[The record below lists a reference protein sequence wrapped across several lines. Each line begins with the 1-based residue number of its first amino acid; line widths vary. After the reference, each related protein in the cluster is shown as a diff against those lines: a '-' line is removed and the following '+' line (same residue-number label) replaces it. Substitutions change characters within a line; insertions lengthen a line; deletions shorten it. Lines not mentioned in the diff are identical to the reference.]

1 MNSAGSTKPS
11 VQERIS
17 SYSGIR
23 DRVLR
28 AEVSVG
34 ALTRSAL
41 DSLDGRNRL
50 NAFITACP
58 DRALGKAD
66 AVDRSIGRGEAGR
79 LAGMVVAV
87 KDLIA
92 VKGLPATCGSRMLER
107 FIPPYDATAVERM
120 EAEDAVIVGK
130 TNMDEFGM
138 GSSNENSAFGPVR
151 NPRDE
156 SRVPGGSSGGSAAAV
171 AGGIVMTALG
181 TDTGGSV
188 RQPAAFTGTV
198 GIRPTYGR
206 VSRYGLTAFASSLDQ
221 IGVIAN
227 TVEDCGR
234 VLEVISGSDPKDATS
249 APVPV
254 PAFTEFLERDVRGM
268 TFGLPSEYMGEGL
281 DMDIREAVE
290 RAVQSLKRGGA
301 EVRQVSLPHTA
312 YGIATYYLICT
323 AEASSNLARYDGVRY
338 GLRSGEPGGLES
350 MFVNS
355 RHEGFGDEV
364 KRRIMLGTYVLS
376 AGYYEAYYRKA
387 QKVRTLIR
395 RDFED
400 VFRSCDAVIGPT
412 SPGCAFRLGEKIEDP
427 LGMYLTDVYTV
438 TAPLAGL
445 PAISIPVGKSR
456 NGLPIGFQITGRAF
470 GEGLIMSAANWVMRE
485 NM

>member
-1 MNSAGSTKPS
+1 MNTAGSANPS
-11 VQERIS
+11 VQEGIS

-23 DRVLR
+23 ERVFR

-41 DSLDGRNRL
+41 AALNDRNRL
-50 NAFITACP
+50 NAFISACP
-58 DRALGKAD
+58 DRAIKKAD
-66 AVDRSIGRGEAGR
+66 EVDRRISRGKAGR
-79 LAGMVVAV
+79 LAGMVTAV

-92 VKGLPATCGSRMLER
+92 VKGLPATCGSRMLEHYV
-107 FIPPYDATAVERM
+107 PPYDATVVERL

-151 NPRDE
+151 NPKDE

-171 AGGIVMTALG
+171 AAGIVMTALG

-206 VSRYGLTAFASSLDQ
+206 VSRFGLTAFASSLDQ

-227 TVEDCGR
+227 TVEDCGLL
-234 VLEVISGSDPKDATS
+234 LEVISGADPKDSTS

-254 PAFTEFLERDVRGM
+254 PVFTEFLKRDVRGM

-281 DMDIREAVE
+281 DGEIRDAVE
-290 RAVQSLKRGGA
+290 RVVESLEKGGA
-301 EVRQVSLPHTA
+301 AVRTVSLPHTG

-338 GLRSGEPGGLES
+338 GLRSGESDGLES
-350 MFVNS
+350 MLVQS
-355 RHEGFGDEV
+355 RHQGFGDEV

-395 RDFED
+395 RDFEE
-400 VFRSCDAVIGPT
+400 VFRTCDAVIGPT
-412 SPGCAFRLGEKIEDP
+412 SPVCAFQLGEKSEDP
-427 LGMYLTDVYTV
+427 LSMYLTDIYTV

-445 PAISIPVGKSR
+445 PAISIPVGKNR
-456 NGLPIGFQITGRAF
+456 NGLPIGFQFTGRAF
-470 GEGLIMSAANWVMRE
+470 DEGLIMSAANWVMRE
-485 NM
+485 NG